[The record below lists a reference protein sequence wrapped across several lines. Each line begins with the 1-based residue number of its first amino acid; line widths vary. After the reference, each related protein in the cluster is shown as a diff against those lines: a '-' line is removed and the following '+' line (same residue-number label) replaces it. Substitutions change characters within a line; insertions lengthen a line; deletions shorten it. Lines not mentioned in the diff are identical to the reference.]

1 MTQYS
6 DSVHS
11 RRAVLPLV
19 LVALAVILAVGGFVW
34 MNYKIEALRQAA
46 APQQASGVDDIRLA
60 TAALGQ
66 TLKDVQAGQQ
76 KLAEQLADVQ
86 RKLASESGE
95 RKLLSEQV
103 GALSSR
109 VDSLASANAA
119 STAPAPQS
127 QKNRRA
133 KQ

>member
-1 MTQYS
+1 L
-6 DSVHS
+6 
-11 RRAVLPLV
+11 LPLV
-19 LVALAVILAVGGFVW
+19 VVALAVILAAGGFVW
-34 MNYKIEALRQAA
+34 MNYKIEALQQPA
-46 APQQASGVDDIRLA
+46 APQQASAEEDVRQA

-66 TLKDVQAGQQ
+66 TVKDVQAGQQ
-76 KLAEQLADVQ
+76 KLAEQLADIQ

-119 STAPAPQS
+119 STAPAPQAP
-127 QKNRRA
+127 KNRRA

>member
-6 DSVHS
+6 DPVHS
-11 RRAVLPLV
+11 RGAVLPLV
-19 LVALAVILAVGGFVW
+19 VVALAVILAVGGFVW
-34 MNYKIEALRQAA
+34 MNYKIEALQQAA
-46 APQQASGVDDIRLA
+46 APQQASGVDDVRLA

-76 KLAEQLADVQ
+76 KLAEQLADIQ

-119 STAPAPQS
+119 STAPAPQAP
-127 QKNRRA
+127 KNRHV

>member
-6 DSVHS
+6 DPVHS

-19 LVALAVILAVGGFVW
+19 VVALAVILAVGGFVW
-34 MNYKIEALRQAA
+34 MNYKIEALQQAA
-46 APQQASGVDDIRLA
+46 APQQASGVDDVRLA

-76 KLAEQLADVQ
+76 KLAEQLADIQ

-109 VDSLASANAA
+109 VNSLASANAA
-119 STAPAPQS
+119 STAPAPQAP
-127 QKNRRA
+127 KNRRV

>member
-6 DSVHS
+6 DPVQS
-11 RRAVLPLV
+11 RRALLPLV
-19 LVALAVILAVGGFVW
+19 VVALAVILAAGGFVW
-34 MNYKIEALRQAA
+34 MNYKIEALQQATA
-46 APQQASGVDDIRLA
+46 QPQASGVEDVRQA
-60 TAALGQ
+60 MAALGQ
-66 TLKDVQAGQQ
+66 TVKDVQAGQQ
-76 KLAEQLADVQ
+76 KLAEQLADIQ

-119 STAPAPQS
+119 STAPAPQA
-127 QKNRRA
+127 QKTRRA

>member
-6 DSVHS
+6 DPVQS
-11 RRAVLPLV
+11 RRAVLPWV
-19 LVALAVILAVGGFVW
+19 VVALAVILAVGGFVW
-34 MNYKIEALRQAA
+34 MNYKIEALQQAA
-46 APQQASGVDDIRLA
+46 APQQASGEEDVRQA

-66 TLKDVQAGQQ
+66 TVKEVQAGQQ
-76 KLAEQLADVQ
+76 KLAEELADIQ
-86 RKLASESGE
+86 RKLAAESGE

-119 STAPAPQS
+119 STAPAPQAP
-127 QKNRRA
+127 KNRRA